1 MSNPTLRLSIC
12 GGPHNGETFES
23 NNDEVLIGRGLVNR
37 SQEITFENDDEVSS
51 VHFVLQFKFNG
62 RGRNK
67 WSVRDLN
74 SSNGTYVNGK
84 RLQGGNQRILRGK
97 DVVHFGRSEAKYHGG
112 RHPTLE
118 LLEHLEHQS
127 ETPCRRLLSLDPESQ
142 DTYVFGRVP
151 LQTTTN
157 VNLELDDQVSSEHA
171 TIFSENS
178 EFFIKD
184 LSSLNGTKVN
194 IQSLRAGE
202 TIHLSP
208 GDMIAVGN
216 TYMSFAPHLSSSPVS
231 LHAAAMLLLGT
242 HQKKRR
248 GGDGGRSGSGRSGS
262 RSRSGSIGR
271 RRGQQ
276 DKSQESQDNEDAGE
290 KSNTP
295 DQKRSGSPAEY
306 AEEGG
311 REEEE
316 DLFSPRHHHFTRRK
330 KKFVMK
336 TVRKNV
342 NGRDGQQQL
351 LLDMGTPTLRQKDR
365 LLSELVDQKHTLLRN
380 RATST
385 LTLAASP
392 SRGEVEEVASGR
404 GRGVALSFDE
414 NDIMGSDE
422 LWDNHDEHDEGDE
435 DEEGNTSDQGDQKN
449 IQITVAKIFTG
460 SSQHGF
466 WTVARTG
473 FLLIFLLLLSFVVLS
488 GVFDSPP
495 ESNVGSTSS
504 TSSTSSTTTTTT
516 AQDLAVASQA
526 LAQRIQWLEN
536 ETGLLSNKITRAR
549 RSKEESEKSI
559 KESERQALEMHKSE
573 LLLKMKRILFLESE
587 TSSMFKILAR
597 KEKEQEEREWHALEE
612 VVLEMSRKITSVELQ
627 RTEVIGRHGAAGAG
641 AGVDGLL
648 VESKKMAEFREN
660 IDNLVSLTAD
670 IRMNHGGVQLPNYA
684 WYVSNKP
691 STCNGVD
698 DGRSPFDASCGVNVH
713 RLLTNHFDWH
723 NCWHFSGK
731 HRIQIQLSSCH
742 RPTKVTVRG
751 WNGEYVGERYQ
762 QFPHRINSLAPSPPL
777 APSGT
782 STSSKDTLTTFS
794 FLEDWVNCTNSVS
807 FELDA
812 CDPARAD
819 PDCVSVVC
827 GLMVH

>member
-248 GGDGGRSGSGRSGS
+248 GGDGEDPEDPDRDRDLAASAEEEDNKTSHRSHRIM
-262 RSRSGSIGR
+262 RTLVKRATHLIKKEVDHQQNMQRRVAGR
-271 RRGQQ
+271 RR
-276 DKSQESQDNEDAGE
+276 KICFH
-290 KSNTP
+290 P
-295 DQKRSGSPAEY
+295 
-306 AEEGG
+306 
-311 REEEE
+311 
-316 DLFSPRHHHFTRRK
+316 
-330 KKFVMK
+330 
-336 TVRKNV
+336 
-342 NGRDGQQQL
+342 
-351 LLDMGTPTLRQKDR
+351 GTIIL
-365 LLSELVDQKHTLLRN
+365 
-380 RATST
+380 
-385 LTLAASP
+385 
-392 SRGEVEEVASGR
+392 
-404 GRGVALSFDE
+404 
-414 NDIMGSDE
+414 
-422 LWDNHDEHDEGDE
+422 HDEK
-435 DEEGNTSDQGDQKN
+435 KN
-449 IQITVAKIFTG
+449 
-460 SSQHGF
+460 
-466 WTVARTG
+466 
-473 FLLIFLLLLSFVVLS
+473 LL
-488 GVFDSPP
+488 
-495 ESNVGSTSS
+495 
-504 TSSTSSTTTTTT
+504 
-516 AQDLAVASQA
+516 
-526 LAQRIQWLEN
+526 
-536 ETGLLSNKITRAR
+536 
-549 RSKEESEKSI
+549 
-559 KESERQALEMHKSE
+559 
-573 LLLKMKRILFLESE
+573 
-587 TSSMFKILAR
+587 
-597 KEKEQEEREWHALEE
+597 
-612 VVLEMSRKITSVELQ
+612 
-627 RTEVIGRHGAAGAG
+627 
-641 AGVDGLL
+641 
-648 VESKKMAEFREN
+648 
-660 IDNLVSLTAD
+660 
-670 IRMNHGGVQLPNYA
+670 
-684 WYVSNKP
+684 
-691 STCNGVD
+691 
-698 DGRSPFDASCGVNVH
+698 
-713 RLLTNHFDWH
+713 
-723 NCWHFSGK
+723 
-731 HRIQIQLSSCH
+731 
-742 RPTKVTVRG
+742 
-751 WNGEYVGERYQ
+751 
-762 QFPHRINSLAPSPPL
+762 
-777 APSGT
+777 
-782 STSSKDTLTTFS
+782 
-794 FLEDWVNCTNSVS
+794 
-807 FELDA
+807 
-812 CDPARAD
+812 
-819 PDCVSVVC
+819 
-827 GLMVH
+827 